1 LFLRAKSDALCGHHH
16 QASEHSEP
24 NIKGKLTTCWSVA
37 CLCEL
42 HPDYMPINKH
52 HHGFAHVRVMDSGEF
67 EVSNYRIVNGKIR

>member
-1 LFLRAKSDALCGHHH
+1 
-16 QASEHSEP
+16 
-24 NIKGKLTTCWSVA
+24 VA